1 MIIINADETPHPGEG
16 MTVSDYLS
24 SNTLQDIGKLIL
36 RVGLGILI
44 LFHGMGKI
52 VHGIGPVQG
61 MVAGMGLPGFLAYGV
76 YLGEVLGPVLLVPGF
91 HARIGAGLIAINM
104 VIAILLAHTGDLLS
118 LSAHGGW
125 RLELQGMYLVT
136 ALALVCLGPGRF
148 SLNQR

>member
-1 MIIINADETPHPGEG
+1 M
-16 MTVSDYLS
+16 SLSLS
-24 SNTLQDIGKLIL
+24 SNTLQDTGKLIL
-36 RVGLGILI
+36 RVSLGILI
-44 LFHGMGKI
+44 LFHGMDKI
-52 VHGIGPVQG
+52 VHGIGPIQG
-61 MVAGMGLPGFLAYGV
+61 MVTGKGLPALLAYGV
-76 YLGEVLGPVLLVPGF
+76 YLGKVLGPVLLVPGF

-118 LSAHGGW
+118 LSPHGGW